1 MRPRNIR
8 AACFE
13 PDGRQ
18 TLLVMNYDRIVEVC
32 RPRTVQRLLNR
43 IHPGRDTVLVVDELE
58 QELDLAAGE
67 HPLPENRRATGWE
80 DWRMFT
86 RKGPGN
92 SWKIHRQ
99 TKFWGGVDRT
109 SIRFQPL
116 INREV
121 R

>member
-67 HPLPENRRATGWE
+67 HPLPFNRSGFDYWE
-80 DWRMFT
+80 AMCAR
-86 RKGPGN
+86 RGPGN

-99 TKFWGGVDRT
+99 TKFWGGVDRA
-109 SIRFQPL
+109 SVRSQPL